1 MIWRLTMPR
10 LTVARPN
17 NFPRLN
23 TMNKAVLILLA
34 LNLTASATSATASGN
49 AEAGKA
55 KSTTC
60 AACHGADGNSVT
72 ALFPKLA
79 GQQKDYLYHSLKA
92 YKSGKRKNSIMGEQ
106 VKNLTPI
113 DMADLAAYF
122 SKQKGLS
129 IKY

>member
-1 MIWRLTMPR
+1 
-10 LTVARPN
+10 
-17 NFPRLN
+17 
-23 TMNKAVLILLA
+23 MNPAVLILLV
-34 LNLTASATSATASGN
+34 LSLIASASSQAEGN
-49 AEAGKA
+49 PEAGKA

-72 ALFPKLA
+72 AMFPKLA
-79 GQQKDYLYHSLKA
+79 GQQKDYLLHSLKA

-106 VKNLTPI
+106 VKNLTLT

-122 SKQKGLS
+122 SKQKGLV